1 MKNHIEEDRYLRAK
15 KRVEKLKGF
24 YWHFASYFVVN
35 MFISVTKI
43 ISDMDDT
50 TSFMDAFLD
59 FGTFAVWI
67 FWGIGVFFHALGVFA
82 PNLPFLK
89 RWEEDKLEQFIKED
103 QQQKNQ
109 WE

>member
-1 MKNHIEEDRYLRAK
+1 
-15 KRVEKLKGF
+15 
-24 YWHFASYFVVN
+24 

-43 ISDMDDT
+43 ISDVGEDKT
-50 TSFMDAFLD
+50 FMEAFLD

-67 FWGIGVFFHALGVFA
+67 FWGIGVFFHAMGVFGA
-82 PNLPFLK
+82 NLPFLK

-103 QQQKNQ
+103 QQQKNE

>member
-15 KRVEKLKGF
+15 KRIDKLKGF
-24 YWHFASYFVVN
+24 YWHFASYFIVN
-35 MFISVTKI
+35 MFISITKI

-50 TSFMDAFLD
+50 TSFMDATLD

-67 FWGIGVFFHALGVFA
+67 FWGIGVFFHAMGVFGS
-82 PNLPFLK
+82 NLPFLR
-89 RWEEDKLEQFIKED
+89 RWEEDKLEQFMKED